1 MAEPTTHTEVPEGH
15 GGFPPFDKT
24 TFPSQL
30 LWLSVIFVL
39 LYVLMAR
46 VALPRI
52 ASILQDR
59 RKHVDDN
66 LAEAQRFKEQSDAVI
81 AAREQALADA
91 RAHAQTIINTKL
103 QQHAAEA
110 KESRTRFEEQ
120 LRKRLATAEQS
131 IAERSSAAMANVEAI
146 AADSVVAIVE
156 RLIGKTPT
164 KEEVAEALRRVKSS

>member
-91 RAHAQTIINTKL
+91 RAHAQTIINTKF
-103 QQHAAEA
+103 Q
-110 KESRTRFEEQ
+110 
-120 LRKRLATAEQS
+120 
-131 IAERSSAAMANVEAI
+131 
-146 AADSVVAIVE
+146 
-156 RLIGKTPT
+156 
-164 KEEVAEALRRVKSS
+164 

>member
-15 GGFPPFDKT
+15 GIFPPFDKT

-110 KESRTRFEEQ
+110 KESRTRLEEQ

-131 IAERSSAAMANVEAI
+131 IAERSSAAVANVEAI

-164 KEEVAEALRRVKSS
+164 KEEVAEALRRVKRS